1 MFEVNIRFV
10 GGLLS
15 AYYLSGKEVRNI
27 VNLPVWF
34 SHAISA
40 GKKTLKR
47 DLSAF
52 WLIDETDGTEQMMDG
67 GD

>member
-27 VNLPVWF
+27 LKVLVVF
-34 SHAISA
+34 SRGTSA
-40 GKKTLKR
+40 VKETSKR
-47 DLSAF
+47 DLAAF
-52 WLIDETDGTEQMMDG
+52 LLIDVTDGTKQMMDG
-67 GD
+67 GG